1 MPLDVSR
8 IKGICFD
15 VDGTLSDTDNQ
26 MVESVYKVVKPLS
39 LFFRNS
45 NFQLFSRRLVMAVE
59 TPGNLLLS
67 IPDIL
72 GLDDELMWMAEKLA
86 RWGRKEYH
94 FLLIP
99 QVMEMLNHLKTRYP
113 LAVVSAR
120 NEHGTMHFLD
130 QFNLAPFFK
139 SIVTGQTCPRTKP
152 FPDPIQHAADQ
163 MGLRP
168 FQLLMVG
175 DTTVDILAARRA
187 GAQSVGV
194 LCGFGEECELRRAGA
209 DLILEQTSDLLAYLP
224 DSISQPQE
232 EHHEAE

>member
-1 MPLDVSR
+1 MPLDISR

-39 LFFRNS
+39 LLFRKT
-45 NFQLFSRRLVMAVE
+45 NFHHFSRRLVMAVE

-67 IPDIL
+67 IPDML
-72 GLDDELMWMAEKLA
+72 GLDDELTWMAEKFA
-86 RWGRKEYH
+86 HWSRKEYH
-94 FLLIP
+94 FQLIP
-99 QVMEMLNHLKTRYP
+99 RVVETLNHLHSRYP

-120 NEHGTMHFLD
+120 NQQGTMHFLD

-139 SIVTGQTCPRTKP
+139 LIVTGQTCPRTKP
-152 FPDPIQHAADQ
+152 FPDPIRHAADQ
-163 MGLRP
+163 IGLRP
-168 FQLLMVG
+168 YQLLMVG

-209 DLILEQTSDLLAYLP
+209 DLILEQTSDLLEYLP
-224 DSISQPQE
+224 DSITQT
-232 EHHEAE
+232 